1 MFLPGFYSPNTSG
14 RDSIPVEIGVR
25 IKTVDVD
32 HPPCMS
38 GNRNH
43 SRSRVAAWAE
53 LTGDDVPEAVREDR
67 EARDGDR
74 GRDG

>member
-1 MFLPGFYSPNTSG
+1 
-14 RDSIPVEIGVR
+14 
-25 IKTVDVD
+25 
-32 HPPCMS
+32 MS